1 MSNPYDE
8 YLKDAPEDVSPPA
21 RLPVPLPDAAT
32 MPEEFTKS
40 TMLALR
46 TQQEILEMELDPS
59 APDYQAVLRAKSAL
73 ASAQINAQL
82 KADEQKIKRQI
93 AQVSFYTEL
102 RKALEEFRDRR
113 TTNGD

>member
-21 RLPVPLPDAAT
+21 RLPVPLPDPAT
-32 MPEEFTKS
+32 MPEEFSRS

-46 TQQEILEMELDPS
+46 TQQEILELQLN
-59 APDYQAVLRAKSAL
+59 PDDEHYEAELRAKTAM
-73 ASAQINAQL
+73 AGTQINAQL
-82 KADEQKIKRQI
+82 KADEQKLKRQI

-113 TTNGD
+113 AINGD